1 MENKIYIACEY
12 KQGSNVFKVTAISN
26 MSTYDINKE
35 AILDDTI
42 FDFSKIEGYI
52 GYTHTD
58 GNLHVKFDQSTY
70 DAYLQEQQEKE
81 ALKKAEEEKQNT
93 IDGLAESASKIN
105 EALDAIKEALPDETA
120 SKHITLFD
128 TWKTGTKYTAN
139 ERIVYDGKLYKVL
152 QTHTSQDDW
161 TPNKASSLFAEIL
174 TSTVNDNGIVTENDV
189 KEWTHPDSTNPY
201 KQGDK
206 VKFNGKTYESLI
218 DNNVWSPEAYPAGWK
233 EV

>member
-1 MENKIYIACEY
+1 MTNKIYIACEY
-12 KQGSNVFKVTAISN
+12 EQESNSFKVIAISN
-26 MSTYDINKE
+26 MSTYDINQE
-35 AILDDTI
+35 AILDDAT
-42 FDFSKIEGYI
+42 FDFSKMEGYI
-52 GYTHTD
+52 GYTHID

-70 DAYLQEQQEKE
+70 DAYLKELQKKE
-81 ALKKAEEEKQNT
+81 AQEKAEEEKQNT
-93 IDGLAESASKIN
+93 IDGLVESALKIN

-152 QTHTSQDDW
+152 QAHTSQDDW

-174 TSTVNDNGIVTENDV
+174 TSTVYDNGIVTENDV
-189 KEWTHPDSTNPY
+189 KEWTQPDSTNPY

-206 VKFNGKTYESLI
+206 VKFNDKIYESLI
-218 DNNVWSPEAYPAGWK
+218 DNNVWFPEAYPVGWK

>member
-26 MSTYDINKE
+26 MSTYDINQE

-81 ALKKAEEEKQNT
+81 ALKKA
-93 IDGLAESASKIN
+93 D
-105 EALDAIKEALPDETA
+105 
-120 SKHITLFD
+120 
-128 TWKTGTKYTAN
+128 
-139 ERIVYDGKLYKVL
+139 
-152 QTHTSQDDW
+152 
-161 TPNKASSLFAEIL
+161 KASSLFAEIL